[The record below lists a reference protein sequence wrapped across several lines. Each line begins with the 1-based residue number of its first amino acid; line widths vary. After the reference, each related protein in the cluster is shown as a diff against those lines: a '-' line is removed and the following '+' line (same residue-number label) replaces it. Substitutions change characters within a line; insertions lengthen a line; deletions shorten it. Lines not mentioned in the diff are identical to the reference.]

1 MIRFIP
7 FLMVVFN
14 LFCSILLFWLLSES
28 AFFGWVSLILILI
41 LARVVFDFMQRKF
54 ILLRNYPL
62 IGRLRFLFKEICPH
76 IRQYFIE
83 AEDDQVPFSHQQHLI
98 IITGRCWAIDV
109 DKKAKSSAQF
119 LKTTRQALAKLVGVT
134 DLYTSI
140 ELIKDILYTVLVSLR
155 SCWPRRFVW
164 SQNRVW
170 CFQNQYAKISEYR
183 VIGLE

>member
-7 FLMVVFN
+7 FLIVVFTF
-14 LFCSILLFWLLSES
+14 FCSILLFWLLPES

-54 ILLRNYPL
+54 TFLRNYPL

-83 AEDDQVPFSHQQHLI
+83 AEDDQVPFSHQQHS

-119 LKTTRQALAKLVGVT
+119 LKIIRQALAKLVGVT

-155 SCWPRRFVW
+155 SCWPRRFVQ

-170 CFQNQYAKISEYR
+170 YFQNQYAKISEYR
-183 VIGLE
+183 TIGLE